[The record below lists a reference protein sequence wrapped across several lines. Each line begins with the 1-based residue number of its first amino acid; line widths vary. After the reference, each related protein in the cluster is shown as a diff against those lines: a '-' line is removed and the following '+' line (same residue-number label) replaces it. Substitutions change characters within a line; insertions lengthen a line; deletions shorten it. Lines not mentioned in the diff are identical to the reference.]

1 MQVLYKPFEAIPFKQ
16 FKAITFRFHIN
27 IYIYICAWEK
37 LVAMLMTL
45 AQSHAASKVVKFEF
59 VPMIK

>member
-1 MQVLYKPFEAIPFKQ
+1 MQVLYKPFEAIPFKP
-16 FKAITFRFHIN
+16 FKAIPFRFHIN
-27 IYIYICAWEK
+27 IYICAWEK